1 MATSS
6 VNAVVSV
13 LRGHKLLEPA
23 QLDELARSLQPRC
36 PTTQALAKELL
47 QRGWLT
53 PYQANHLLQ
62 GKTDALVLG
71 PYVLL
76 ERLGEGAMGEIFKA
90 RHTSMNRLAAVK
102 ILRKDLLTD
111 SDAVGRF
118 FREVEVLSHVSH
130 ANIVRAYDADVLG
143 KTHYLAMEYVEGT
156 DLDQL
161 VRERG
166 PLSIPQACDY
176 IRQAAN
182 GLQHAHEKGLV
193 HRDIKPSNLLVSQPK
208 AQSKPTSSTEF
219 DLSACGSE
227 FGLVKILDL
236 GLARLQQPA
245 EGSRT
250 RNLTLLAGNQVM
262 QGTPDY
268 MAPEQALDFHS
279 ADIRADIYSLG
290 CTLYFLLAG
299 KPPFEGTLH
308 EKLLKHQTA
317 EPAHITSV
325 RGDVP
330 AGLLPI
336 MRKMLAKRPPDRYQT
351 PGELA
356 RDLTAF
362 LLSGGGGSGSSST
375 PPPNK
380 NLDKSSIKKHGSTL
394 RIQQEKEAGAGGR
407 LGAVST
413 KPVIQINKR
422 PTQVLTP
429 EEKRRRRKL
438 ILIGSGVVT
447 AILGGFV
454 ILVLV
459 AGGRSE
465 PSDTGSLSR
474 ASQTVASVQAV
485 TRASTF
491 TTEAPRVLQPTLII
505 QCGKANGKQQDQKK
519 AAGYDYKL
527 VQGKNHDGWDVGAG
541 AVKSH
546 CWHDE
551 KELIFEI
558 TIPKGTGGLLHL
570 MFCDGDKLGRKQTLF
585 VQGKQFGGVYENF
598 GVAENVDVPVPA
610 SEADQGK
617 ITVKLVNQAGKYNA
631 VVSVI
636 EFSPYAARR

>member
-6 VNAVVSV
+6 VSAVVSV

-23 QLDELARSLQPRC
+23 QLDELARSLEARC
-36 PTTQALAKELL
+36 PTSQALAKELL

-53 PYQANHLLQ
+53 AYQAKQLLQ
-62 GKTDALVLG
+62 GKTDTLVLG
-71 PYVLL
+71 PYILL
-76 ERLGEGAMGEIFKA
+76 ERVGEGAMGEIFKA
-90 RHTSMNRLAAVK
+90 RHASMNRLAALK

-118 FREVEVLSHVSH
+118 YREVEVLSHVSH
-130 ANIVRAYDADVLG
+130 PNIVRAYDADVIG
-143 KTHYLAMEYVEGT
+143 QTHFLAMEYVEGT

-166 PLSIPQACDY
+166 PLSIPEACDY

-193 HRDIKPSNLLVSQPK
+193 HRDIKPSNLLVSQAKPPL
-208 AQSKPTSSTEF
+208 KPTSSTEL
-219 DLSACGSE
+219 DMSACGSE
-227 FGLVKILDL
+227 YGLVKILDL

-299 KPPFEGTLH
+299 KPPFEGSLH

-336 MRKMLAKRPPDRYQT
+336 MRKMLAKKPPDRYQT

-356 RDLTAF
+356 RHLNSF
-362 LLSGGGGSGSSST
+362 LLSGGLGSST

-380 NLDKSSIKKHGSTL
+380 NLDRISVVKKRGSTL
-394 RIQQEKEAGAGGR
+394 RIQKEKEAAASG
-407 LGAVST
+407 LGA
-413 KPVIQINKR
+413 KPVVQIKR
-422 PTQVLTP
+422 PTRLLSP

-438 ILIGSGVVT
+438 VLIGSGVV
-447 AILGGFV
+447 AGILGGFV
-454 ILVLV
+454 LLVLV
-459 AGGRSE
+459 AGGGSG
-465 PSDTGSLSR
+465 PGDTGQVGR
-474 ASQTVASVQAV
+474 ASQSVTPPPV
-485 TRASTF
+485 SLTRSSTPS
-491 TTEAPRVLQPTLII
+491 TEAPRVLPATLII
-505 QCGKANGKQQDQKK
+505 LCGKDNGKQQDQKK
-519 AAGYDYKL
+519 APGYDYKL
-527 VQGKNHDGWDVGAG
+527 VQGAPFDGWDAGKG
-541 AVKSH
+541 AVNTH
-546 CWHDE
+546 CWAHE

-558 TIPKGTGGLLHL
+558 SMPKGTGGLLHL
-570 MFCDGDKLGRKQTLF
+570 VFVDGDKLGRKQTLF

-598 GVAENVDVPVPA
+598 GVADQVDVPIPA
-610 SEADQGK
+610 AEAEQGK
-617 ITVKLVNQAGKYNA
+617 VTVKVVNQAGKHNA

-636 EFSPYAARR
+636 EFSPYARR